1 MVVNYKLIYAPYI
14 HRQFLE
20 NQTSILRKS
29 GYQINGKVDNKILE
43 KWLLPIDKIKNYS
56 IISL

>member
-43 KWLLPIDKIKNYS
+43 KWLLPIDKIKK
-56 IISL
+56 L